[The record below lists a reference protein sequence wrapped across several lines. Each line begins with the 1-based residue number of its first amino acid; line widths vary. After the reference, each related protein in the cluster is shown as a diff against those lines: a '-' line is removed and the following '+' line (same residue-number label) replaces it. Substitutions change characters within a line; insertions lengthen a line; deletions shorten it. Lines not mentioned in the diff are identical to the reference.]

1 MIRSSTAIGSEAAS
15 TVGKL
20 VLTTLYTAHQRCPHI
35 LSETCRNWL
44 QKTSTEAQQQKILG
58 LFEQRLDSAATLRA
72 LDQVVDKLF
81 VPAFSGSKPHT
92 QLVAAIRN
100 LVETRPQ
107 AADTPALIA
116 VPTDSP
122 TLIEPTGFSIGDN
135 RNCSLLL
142 VDAENI
148 HLPESLEQ
156 GLESIA
162 AYPIRHR
169 LAFGNWRLLGNR
181 DQDFYR
187 RGYQLVHVPSGK
199 NSSDIKMSLDAS
211 LISLRNPAIREAFIC
226 STDKDLLHLGY
237 TLMNLGITPYRVSQ
251 HQTQIVVENLAQQTS
266 HIVVP
271 EPADPPDPAVR
282 VPTLAQMKSWLK
294 ILVKQAQQVQP
305 NEPITVG
312 YLGKLFRERN
322 QISPSQVLKAHGG
335 NKTLTEFLAADD
347 AFVLTQ
353 LPNSSQVIVTL
364 RPSADQLDTANLRD
378 SNNSGLSQ
386 PVVITN
392 PKELEKALIKGIQA
406 LSSESTGEYVDL
418 SSLCSQFALVHREPI
433 SQVLSRIGESKNL
446 PKFLA
451 KCPAIR
457 SRRQDKNWKVALAI
471 ETS

>member
-1 MIRSSTAIGSEAAS
+1 MIRSSTPIGSEAAS

-20 VLTTLYTAHQRCPHI
+20 VLTTLYTAHQRYPHI

-92 QLVAAIRN
+92 QLVAAIHS
-100 LVETRPQ
+100 
-107 AADTPALIA
+107 LIA
-116 VPTDSP
+116 VHHNAVESLASAAVQADSP
-122 TLIEPTGFSIGDN
+122 KLIDSTDLSPGDN
-135 RNCSLLL
+135 LNCGLLL

-162 AYPIRHR
+162 VYPIRHR

-251 HQTQIVVENLAQQTS
+251 HQTQMVIENLAQQTS
-266 HIVVP
+266 HTVVVA
-271 EPADPPDPAVR
+271 EHVDPPDPAVR

-294 ILVKQAQQVQP
+294 TLIKQAQQAQP
-305 NEPITVG
+305 EQPVTVG
-312 YLGKLFRERN
+312 HLGKLFRDRN

-335 NKTLTEFLAADD
+335 HKNLTEFLAAHE
-347 AFVLTQ
+347 AFVLTP
-353 LPNSSQVIVTL
+353 LPDSSQVIVTL
-364 RPSADQLDTANLRD
+364 RPSADQLNTAD
-378 SNNSGLSQ
+378 SRNSEVGPGQ
-386 PVVITN
+386 IVAITN
-392 PKELEKALIKGIQA
+392 PKRLEQALIEGIQT
-406 LSSESTGEYVDL
+406 LSSKAESEYIDL
-418 SSLCSQFALVHREPI
+418 SSLCSHFALVNREPI
-433 SQVLSRIGESKNL
+433 SQVLNRIGESKNL

-451 KCPAIR
+451 KCPTIR
-457 SRRQDKNWKVALAI
+457 SRRQGKNWKVALAS